1 MMNNSDDDV
10 IFDGCVGGANR
21 GLNDDDLEE
30 SCLQV
35 QSGNANPGITTDE
48 NSTSSPEKENQ
59 QPTIEQEVNKDL
71 DSEKEVQQPSQAS
84 PKKFSR
90 LSLAHRRPK
99 KDGNGSSAKPAA

>member
-1 MMNNSDDDV
+1 MNNSDDDV

-59 QPTIEQEVNKDL
+59 LQTIEQEVNKDL

>member
-21 GLNDDDLEE
+21 GLNDDESEE
-30 SCLQV
+30 SGFPV
-35 QSGNANPGITTDE
+35 QIGNANPGITTDE
-48 NSTSSPEKENQ
+48 NSTSIPEKEKQ
-59 QPTIEQEVNKDL
+59 QQTIEQEVDKELESD
-71 DSEKEVQQPSQAS
+71 KEVQQTSQKAS

-99 KDGNGSSAKPAA
+99 KGWQRF